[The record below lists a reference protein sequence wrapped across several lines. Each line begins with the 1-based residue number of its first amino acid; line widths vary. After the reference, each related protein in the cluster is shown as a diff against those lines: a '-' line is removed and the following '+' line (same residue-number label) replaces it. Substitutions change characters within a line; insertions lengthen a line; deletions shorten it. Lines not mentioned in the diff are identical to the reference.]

1 MSFPTGPWIKFLGT
15 GGGRYVMTRQIRY
28 SAGFWI
34 GYRKVYVHV
43 DPGPGALIR
52 CHASRP
58 RLDPEKL
65 SAIVV
70 THRHIDHANDASVMI
85 EAMTRFGTRR
95 RGRLIAP
102 ADTFEPASIYFN
114 HVLDFLEVP
123 PTRMQPGVVVD
134 FGGLKLT
141 VALRHR
147 HPVETYGV
155 IFEAGGLRIAYIT
168 DTAYF
173 EGLIRAYRGMDVAII
188 NCTLYEPRDG
198 VEHLSLGETFE
209 LIMNIRPR
217 MVFLTHFGGSMIR
230 ARPWAIFEEWTTQLG
245 VPVIP
250 ASDGRFFDLPMV
262 LASTQPMM
270 SDAGSDNMKGK

>member
-1 MSFPTGPWIKFLGT
+1 
-15 GGGRYVMTRQIRY
+15 
-28 SAGFWI
+28 
-34 GYRKVYVHV
+34 
-43 DPGPGALIR
+43 
-52 CHASRP
+52 
-58 RLDPEKL
+58 
-65 SAIVV
+65 
-70 THRHIDHANDASVMI
+70 
-85 EAMTRFGTRR
+85 MTRFGTRR